1 MSSVN
6 GCGCGNPSN
15 TVYGTSG
22 NDNVHISK
30 APGLLG
36 ALGLFEV
43 NVNGNVQYMTQQQL
57 ENTNFELGAGNDTLV
72 VDSNVK
78 ADITADGGAGNDVM
92 VGGGGDDCLSGGK
105 GNDVIF
111 GRGGNDRLD
120 GGKGND
126 YLSGGN
132 GNDHL
137 SGGKGNDTLHGGRG
151 NDCLH
156 GGKGNDSLHGGRG
169 NDELHG
175 GKGHDHLDGGKGHD
189 HNHGGPGVDQ
199 VKFDWADLFLRR

>member
-1 MSSVN
+1 MENVMSNVN
-6 GCGCGNPSN
+6 GCGCSDPSN

-36 ALGLFEV
+36 ALGLLEV

-57 ENTNFELGAGNDTLV
+57 ENTNFALGAGNDTLV

-111 GRGGNDRLD
+111 GRGGNDRLE

-126 YLSGGN
+126 YLSGGK
-132 GNDHL
+132 GNDCL
-137 SGGKGNDTLHGGRG
+137 SGGKGDDWLNGGKG
-151 NDCLH
+151 SDSLH
-156 GGKGNDSLHGGRG
+156 GGKGN
-169 NDELHG
+169 
-175 GKGHDHLDGGKGHD
+175 DHLDGGKGHD
-189 HNHGGPGVDQ
+189 HNHGGPGLDQ
-199 VKFDWADLFLRR
+199 VKFDWADLFHHR

>member
-137 SGGKGNDTLHGGRG
+137 SGGKGND
-151 NDCLH
+151 
-156 GGKGNDSLHGGRG
+156 SLHGGRG

-189 HNHGGPGVDQ
+189 HNHGGPGVDH
-199 VKFDWADLFLRR
+199 VKFDWADLFHRR

>member
-156 GGKGNDSLHGGRG
+156 GGKG
-169 NDELHG
+169 
-175 GKGHDHLDGGKGHD
+175 HDHLDGGKGHD
-189 HNHGGPGVDQ
+189 HNHGGPGVDH
-199 VKFDWADLFLRR
+199 VKFDWADLFHRR

>member
-137 SGGKGNDTLHGGRG
+137 SGGKGND
-151 NDCLH
+151 
-156 GGKGNDSLHGGRG
+156 SLHGGRG

-199 VKFDWADLFLRR
+199 VKFDWADLFHPR

>member
-199 VKFDWADLFLRR
+199 VKFDWADLFHRR